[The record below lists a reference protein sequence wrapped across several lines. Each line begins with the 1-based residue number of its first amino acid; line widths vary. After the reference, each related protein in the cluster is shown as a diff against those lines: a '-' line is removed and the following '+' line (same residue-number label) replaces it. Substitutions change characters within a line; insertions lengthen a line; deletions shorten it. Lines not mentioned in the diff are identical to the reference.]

1 MELMSD
7 AEMARRCRREDA
19 EAWRELIRRFT
30 PLVYRLAYRMLSNQ
44 QEAEDAAQ
52 ETFMKI
58 HSSFESFDPTRPL
71 APWIS
76 RITYN
81 ACLKRFQGISRIRT
95 VPLESS
101 PALSLDDQRNS
112 NPESDASLGEEKAIL
127 MNALSRLSAQDRIL
141 LDLRYREGLSD
152 AEVSEA
158 TGMSVN
164 TVKTRIFRA
173 RASLKKILSPL
184 LRKAEA

>member
-1 MELMSD
+1 MSD
-7 AEMARRCRREDA
+7 AELARRCRREDP

-30 PLVYRLAYRMLSNQ
+30 PLVYRLAYRVLSDQ
-44 QEAEDAAQ
+44 QEAEDVAQ

-58 HSSFESFDPTRPL
+58 HYSFESFDPTRPL

-81 ACLKRFQGISRIRT
+81 VCLKRFQGISKNRT

-101 PALSLDDQRNS
+101 PALSHDFGTNS
-112 NPESDASLGEEKAIL
+112 DPESNASLGEEKAIL

-158 TGMSVN
+158 TGIPVS

-173 RASLKKILSPL
+173 RATLKKILSPL